1 MAAAKASEL
10 RREQGREEMT
20 HDRSPS
26 DHSGKK
32 IDGAEDSLHRAALE
46 HEADFMKDRRLLAE
60 YPLISANTAGGMHL
74 EKVTFRDGGCWLNG
88 VYVNSFNRRQAENDG
103 YMFTLP
109 ELQGFAKNDFG
120 CCFEFKL
127 DEDASSEQKWMMM
140 GGGIRVGLAS
150 TTGRAP
156 GAPW

>member
-1 MAAAKASEL
+1 
-10 RREQGREEMT
+10 MT

-32 IDGAEDSLHRAALE
+32 IDGAEDSPHRAALE
-46 HEADFMKDRRLLAE
+46 HEADFMNDRRLLAE

-88 VYVNSFNRRQAENDG
+88 VYVNSFNRGQAENDG

-127 DEDASSEQKWMMM
+127 DEDASNEQKWMMM
-140 GGGIRVGLAS
+140 GGRYTRWIGIHYGTRAGCTLVGV
-150 TTGRAP
+150 GRLRL
-156 GAPW
+156 